1 MTLLVRRREPELMD
15 QPDLAPP
22 AHDAALAG
30 LERINRW
37 SAADTTL
44 RGPVLALAK
53 ERRAEGRLATST
65 PPTPPTP
72 LTLLDVA
79 CGGGDVPIALQL
91 AARREGLALDIT
103 AIDRSPQAVAHARA
117 AAERRGA
124 DLAVAVRDACD
135 GRPLPPADVVSCS
148 LFLHH
153 LDADAAVALL
163 AAMGAAARRLLLV
176 ADLRR
181 TVSGLLLALAVPR
194 LLSRSA
200 VVHADAPASA
210 RAAWSPSELAQLAAR
225 AGLAGARVRRRFP
238 QRMLLTWT
246 PP

>member
-1 MTLLVRRREPELMD
+1 MTLLARRREPELMD
-15 QPDLAPP
+15 QPDLARP

-37 SAADTTL
+37 SAADAAL
-44 RGPVLALAK
+44 RGPVLALAR
-53 ERRAEGRLATST
+53 EHATPLT
-65 PPTPPTP
+65 PRTSPTPGTP

-91 AARREGLALDIT
+91 AARREGLALDVT

-124 DLAVAVRDACD
+124 DLTLAIRDACD
-135 GRPLPPADVVSCS
+135 GRPLPPADVVTCS

-181 TVSGLLLALAVPR
+181 TVGGLLLALAVPR
-194 LLSRSA
+194 LLSRSP

-210 RAAWSPSELAQLAAR
+210 RAAWSPAELADLAAR
-225 AGLAGARVRRRFP
+225 AGLAGAKVRRRFP

-246 PP
+246 RP